1 MIVTEGFEQDGP
13 GRLVWLPVGS
23 RFGFDDLV
31 FFSRKDIA
39 DFADVAANVD
49 LVLTGPHAS
58 AALPRELEPFV
69 DRSLTQ
75 RLQFDYSDISTDS
88 LARRWAEIDPRVV
101 YVRNPVSR
109 LIFDQNRAQPDDPE
123 ADLRKAFARITD
135 ARPGESVSFAGVDA
149 IRPVTFS
156 GKRVL
161 VEPKGN
167 AGYAALVETIVACAE
182 RMSWSYVAARDRV
195 IETVYEK
202 KVAALRDLPLGSIDL
217 AAFHSATNL
226 QVQCVH
232 DTMNYTACDDG
243 AVVERRPV
251 SAQLPGL
258 VSLANR
264 GDLRGE
270 ARAPAEAGALPV
282 EDALTI
288 PPSGLR
294 SVARALQLGFEV
306 DEARFGAEIR
316 LNTPYQ
322 GAWEVQAIGRR
333 LRDMAARAAIRH
345 RSGGGVLHLALGAYQ
360 AEYLRETV
368 LGPQAVAQIQ
378 RSGTDWPAP
387 DNALIDALAQ
397 KLKASQDLLRI
408 WGFSLAS

>member
-1 MIVTEGFEQDGP
+1 MSVTEGFEQAGP
-13 GRLVWLPVGS
+13 GRPVWLPIGAH
-23 RFGFDDLV
+23 FGFDDLV
-31 FFSRKDIA
+31 FFARKSLS
-39 DFADVAANVD
+39 DFADVAADVD

-75 RLQFDYSDISTDS
+75 RHQFDYSDIISDS

-101 YVRNPVSR
+101 YIRNPVSR
-109 LIFDQNRAQPDDPE
+109 LIFDQNRARPDDPE
-123 ADLRKAFARITD
+123 ADLREAFARI
-135 ARPGESVSFAGVDA
+135 AGAQPGEPVSFAGVDA
-149 IRPVTFS
+149 IRPVTFA
-156 GKRVL
+156 GRPVL
-161 VEPKGN
+161 VDPKGN
-167 AGYAALVETIVACAE
+167 AGYAAVVDTIVACAG
-182 RMSWSYVAARDRV
+182 RTSWSYVATRDRV
-195 IETVYEK
+195 LETVFEK
-202 KVAALRDLPLGSIDL
+202 KVAALRDLPLGSIGL

-232 DTMNYTACDDG
+232 DTMNCTASVDG
-243 AVVERRPV
+243 AVAEGRPV

-270 ARAPAEAGALPV
+270 ARAPAKAGPLQV

-288 PPSGLR
+288 SPSGLR
-294 SVARALQLGFEV
+294 SVARALQLGFEF
-306 DEARFGAEIR
+306 DDTRCEAEIR

-322 GAWEVQAIGRR
+322 GAWEVQAIGRQ

-345 RSGGGVLHLALGAYQ
+345 RSGGGVLNLAVGAYQ
-360 AEYLRETV
+360 AEYLRETL
-368 LGPQAVAQIQ
+368 LGPQAVAHIQ
-378 RSGTDWPAP
+378 RAGSDWPMP

-397 KLKASQDLLRI
+397 KLKVSQDLLRN
-408 WGFSLAS
+408 WSFSLGS